1 MSTVHDSAVC
11 PHCGEEYEYLF
22 DCKTWET
29 DVITLCKCQRELW
42 RLREGRARGTQR
54 PRKQRRIIPQEDGR
68 TKEGNHA
75 A

>member
-29 DVITLCKCQRELW
+29 DVLTLCKCQRELK
-42 RLREGRARGTQR
+42 RLRTAKSRKRDR
-54 PRKQRRIIPQEDGR
+54 PRRRAP
-68 TKEGNHA
+68 
-75 A
+75 